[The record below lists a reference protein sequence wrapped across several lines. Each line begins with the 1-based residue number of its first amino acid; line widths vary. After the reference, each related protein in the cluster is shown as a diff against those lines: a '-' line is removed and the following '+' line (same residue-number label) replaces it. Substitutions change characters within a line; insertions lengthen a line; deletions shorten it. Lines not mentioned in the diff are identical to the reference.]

1 MGRLSLYRKWRP
13 QEFSA
18 VVGQEHIVKTLQ
30 NAIETGRIAHAY
42 LFAGPRGTGKT
53 TTARL
58 LAKALNCINGPTS
71 NPCDQCES
79 CMAIKQGRSL
89 DVFEIDGASN
99 RGIDEIRELRETVR
113 FKATQ
118 GRYKV
123 YIIDEIHMLTIEAFN
138 ALLKTLEEP
147 PQYVIFVFATTEP
160 QKIPATILSRC
171 QRFTFRRIPAD
182 IIVKRLL
189 EVSKEENI
197 KFEEGALNIIAQ
209 TAQGGMRDAL
219 SLLDQALAFSEDAVT
234 INVIEEML
242 GLTDAKALETFFDTL
257 VTNNLSNGLKL
268 IKTAVLEG
276 KDLIHFMESAMQIA
290 RSYLVVKAYQKAP
303 LQSGEILLG
312 QKRDEFLAS
321 GAKLDNKYLVK
332 VIETLAE
339 AIQKG
344 KQTADPELFLELA
357 LIKLVAEKTTV
368 GTPIDNTAVL
378 ELKKA
383 IEAQNKKLRELEKKI
398 QEGQTHSQ
406 DGDVDTFWHTIL
418 HKLKER
424 KDTLEFWAFL
434 NVAKPIALCDSD
446 LYIAFPETY
455 EFHRANVENP
465 KNKIL
470 IEKQLSELTGRTI
483 RLRIDENPDIK
494 NDPDFLAKTKEVFG
508 GTIIKPD

>member
-13 QEFSA
+13 QKFSA

-30 NAIETGRIAHAY
+30 NAIDTGRIAHAY

-58 LAKALNCINGPTS
+58 LAKALNCVNGTTS

-79 CMAIKQGRSL
+79 CIAIRQGRSL

-147 PQYVIFVFATTEP
+147 PEKVIFVFATTEP

-171 QRFTFRRIPAD
+171 QRFTFRRIPAE
-182 IIVKRLL
+182 IITQRLL

-197 KFEEGALNIIAQ
+197 KVEEGALNIIAQ

-219 SLLDQALAFSEDAVT
+219 SLLDQALAFAEDSVT
-234 INVIEEML
+234 IEIVEDML
-242 GLTDAKALETFFDTL
+242 GLTDAKALETFFGVLT
-257 VTNNLSNGLKL
+257 TRNLGQGLEL
-268 IKTAVLEG
+268 IKTAVSEG
-276 KDLIHFMESAMQIA
+276 KDLINFMDSAMQVA
-290 RSYLVVKAYQKAP
+290 RSYLVVKADLKAP
-303 LQSGEILLG
+303 LQSGEILLS
-312 QKRDEFLAS
+312 KDRKEFLAC
-321 GAKLDNKYLVK
+321 GANLDQKYLVR
-332 VIETLAE
+332 VIEILAE

-344 KQTADPELFLELA
+344 KQTADPELFFELA
-357 LIKLVAEKTTV
+357 LIKLVAEKKSNDLPV
-368 GTPIDNTAVL
+368 DNAAIL
-378 ELKKA
+378 EITRA
-383 IEAQNKKLRELEKKI
+383 FEEQNKRLLELEKKI
-398 QEGQTHSQ
+398 QEGQAHGTVS
-406 DGDVDTFWHTIL
+406 DVNSFWNEIL
-418 HKLKER
+418 QKLKAK

-434 NVAKPIALCDSD
+434 NVAKPVALTETD
-446 LYIAFPETY
+446 LYISFPEIY

-465 KNKIL
+465 KNKSL
-470 IEKQLSELTGRTI
+470 IEKQLTELTGRTI
-483 RLRIDENPDIK
+483 RLRVDENPEIK
-494 NDPDFLAKTKEVFG
+494 RDPDFLAKTKEVFG